1 MKWYMNLKIGTKQLL
16 GYLVL
21 LILTGFLGLFALHDL
36 GTVREQAAELAERR
50 FPLTQA
56 LSELRPSMFQYR
68 VSEIDY
74 VFTLDPDERD
84 LRKSKM
90 QSGLTD
96 SETALE
102 KLAPLLNTPEE
113 KKLFQA
119 VKADLDK
126 CKTETN
132 AVLELVAQ
140 KKDMEAQS
148 EETGTAN
155 GNFDDLMSDIKA
167 AIDLEVSAAAASS
180 KTSNSLYQHT
190 RFLVLATL
198 MTALALGL
206 FMAITGSRTIARPIH
221 EVSLVAKQIASGDL
235 TGTMLTI
242 RSSDEV
248 GQLADSVNS
257 MQKYLKATIS
267 AVMLNAAHIATS
279 SKKFLAVS
287 RSMQT
292 NSDEAS
298 TQS

>member
-16 GYLVL
+16 GHLVL
-21 LILTGFLGLFALHDL
+21 LILTGFLGLFALHGL

-56 LSELRPSMFQYR
+56 LSELRPSMFHYR

-167 AIDLEVSAAAASS
+167 AIDLESECGRGIEQDQQQ
-180 KTSNSLYQHT
+180 SLSTHPISGARNT
-190 RFLVLATL
+190 DDCAG
-198 MTALALGL
+198 LGTVHGHHQ
-206 FMAITGSRTIARPIH
+206 FPDDRPVH
-221 EVSLVAKQIASGDL
+221 S
-235 TGTMLTI
+235 
-242 RSSDEV
+242 
-248 GQLADSVNS
+248 
-257 MQKYLKATIS
+257 
-267 AVMLNAAHIATS
+267 
-279 SKKFLAVS
+279 
-287 RSMQT
+287 
-292 NSDEAS
+292 
-298 TQS
+298 